1 MDLLRTPRKN
11 VSGAKKSFACR
22 RYENIPCKL
31 GGSSLKRVM
40 SRVLLHGYQV
50 LLVEV
55 VLILFSI
62 VGLDGLRLDDDSCI
76 ASGERSAFS
85 GDGSG
90 YITRGQS

>member
-1 MDLLRTPRKN
+1 MH
-11 VSGAKKSFACR
+11 F
-22 RYENIPCKL
+22 IL
-31 GGSSLKRVM
+31 GVETGDWLAPFFVGI
-40 SRVLLHGYQV
+40 LLHGCQV

-76 ASGERSAFS
+76 ASGERSAFC

>member
-1 MDLLRTPRKN
+1 MRVLLVN
-11 VSGAKKSFACR
+11 WGEFLEKS
-22 RYENIPCKL
+22 N
-31 GGSSLKRVM
+31 G
-40 SRVLLHGYQV
+40 RVLLHGYQV

-76 ASGERSAFS
+76 ASGERSTFS

-90 YITRGQS
+90 YITRG

>member
-1 MDLLRTPRKN
+1 
-11 VSGAKKSFACR
+11 
-22 RYENIPCKL
+22 
-31 GGSSLKRVM
+31 M

-76 ASGERSAFS
+76 ASGERSAFC

-90 YITRGQS
+90 YITRG